1 MSLCGIIILVYSI
14 LLLLVYYFDLFNS
27 ITEVSL
33 FHKLTFGSMYPVGSA
48 DNIEHLRIDGDS
60 KVIYATHKT
69 VWSSFIIGVL
79 ASAVLLNGRT
89 IVITFI
95 RLITWFSELIL
106 KNIGG

>member
-1 MSLCGIIILVYSI
+1 M
-14 LLLLVYYFDLFNS
+14 FDDF
-27 ITEVSL
+27 V
-33 FHKLTFGSMYPVGSA
+33 PVPFLIKEDALRSA